1 MHIMF
6 QDNRD
11 EASAGTG
18 ADSPSL
24 IKRIVYEVWEIAKVL
39 IISLVIVLPIRYF
52 IVQPFIVRGASME
65 PNFED
70 REYLV
75 VDELSYYFREPL
87 RGEVVIFR
95 YPKDT
100 QQFFIKRII
109 GLPGDRVVIKNGR
122 VSIMNS
128 THQDGML
135 IEEAYLFPPNRPT
148 HPETDV
154 TVPEGE
160 FFVLGDNRDFSSDS
174 RVWGFLPK
182 TLIVGKAFFR
192 AWPLGKLGTINPLAQ

>member
-1 MHIMF
+1 MTENNSQESLTSKDGSGVSF
-6 QDNRD
+6 FRR
-11 EASAGTG
+11 AGHE
-18 ADSPSL
+18 
-24 IKRIVYEVWEIAKVL
+24 IWEIAKVL
-39 IISLVIVLPIRYF
+39 IISLAIVLPIRYF

-100 QQFFIKRII
+100 RQFFIKRII

-122 VSIMNS
+122 VSIVNS
-128 THQDGML
+128 AHQEGML
-135 IEEAYLFPPNRPT
+135 VEETYLFPPNRPT

-154 TVPEGE
+154 TVPEE
-160 FFVLGDNRDFSSDS
+160 QFFVLGDNRDFSSDS

-182 TLIVGKAFFR
+182 TLIVGKALFR
-192 AWPLGKLGTINPLAQ
+192 AWPPGKLGTIKSLSQ